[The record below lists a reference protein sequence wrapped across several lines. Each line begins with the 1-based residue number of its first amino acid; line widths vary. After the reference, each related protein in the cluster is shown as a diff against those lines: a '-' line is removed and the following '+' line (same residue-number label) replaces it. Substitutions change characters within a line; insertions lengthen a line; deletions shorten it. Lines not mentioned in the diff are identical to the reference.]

1 MTDFEKFRAR
11 MLKKPGVRK
20 AYDEMAP
27 EYAVAA
33 ELIRARIKAKM
44 TQAQVAKRMKT
55 TQSAVARMESGGGLP
70 SMTSIA
76 RYATATGE
84 ALSITI
90 EPAKRQ
96 RAA

>member
-1 MTDFEKFRAR
+1 MTKLKTLKAR
-11 MLKKPGVRK
+11 MLKDPEFRK
-20 AYDEMAP
+20 AYDELGP
-27 EYAVAA
+27 KYALAA

-44 TQAQVAKRMKT
+44 TQAQVAMRMKT

-90 EPAKRQ
+90 EPAKQQ

>member
-44 TQAQVAKRMKT
+44 TQAQVAKHMKT

-90 EPAKRQ
+90 EPAKQQ